1 MPHDYGFWSLLPPV
15 LAITLAIVTRQV
27 LLSLFVGIWVG
38 YTVVQHGNPVS
49 GMVESLQACVEVFA
63 DSGNTCVIL
72 FSALVGSLIALVQ
85 RSGGVDGFVQLAQG
99 SGLVRGRRSAGV
111 LAIVVSVLV
120 FIESSITCLVT
131 GAAARPLFDKFRI
144 SREKLAY
151 VCDTGSAPICILI
164 PLNGWGAFILARLAD
179 SGVVADPLP
188 VLVRAI
194 PLNFYALASLLLLIL
209 LVVSGK
215 DFGPMRKAERRAR
228 EEGKLLRDGAQPLIS
243 DEVLALPPAPHTT
256 PRALNMILP
265 LAVMVA
271 MVPLSLWYIGVSRL
285 EPGAPRTLW
294 TVLGASSGNTSVFWA
309 VAAAV
314 AFAGLLYRAQG
325 IMKLREFMDVVMKGA
340 AALVPLAALM
350 VMAFAIG
357 HLCGREVLQTG
368 TYVASVVGD
377 GLAPWM
383 LAPAMFVVSCAIA
396 FSTGTSWGT
405 FAIMLAIALE
415 IQAAVGGSVELVVAA
430 VLGGGV
436 FGDHCSPISDTTIV
450 SSMASASDHI
460 DHVRTQLPYALTAG
474 SVAVV
479 LYALAGLM
487 L

>member
-1 MPHDYGFWSLLPPV
+1 MPHDYGIWSLLPPI

-27 LLSLFVGIWVG
+27 LLSLFAGIFVG
-38 YTVVQHGNPVS
+38 YTVVQDGNPLT
-49 GMVESLQACVEVFA
+49 GMVSSLQACVNVFA

-85 RSGGVDGFVQLAQG
+85 RSGGVDGFVHLAQG
-99 SGLVRGRRSAGV
+99 TGLVRGRRSAGV
-111 LAIVVSVLV
+111 LAVVVSILV
-120 FIESSITCLVT
+120 FVESSITCLVT
-131 GAAARPLFDKFRI
+131 GAVARPLFDKFRM

-164 PLNGWGAFILARLAD
+164 PLNGWGAFVLAQLAA
-179 SGVVADPLP
+179 SGLVADPLP

-194 PLNFYALASLLLLIL
+194 PLNFYALVSLVLLGFI
-209 LVVSGK
+209 VVSGK

-228 EEGKLLRDGAQPLIS
+228 EEGKLLRDGAQPMIS
-243 DEVLALPPAPHTT
+243 EEVLALPPAPETK

-265 LAVMVA
+265 LVVMVA
-271 MVPLSLWYIGVSRL
+271 MVPVGLVYTGIQNM
-285 EPGAPRTLW
+285 EPGTPKTFWNILA
-294 TVLGASSGNTSVFWA
+294 ACSGSTSIFWA
-309 VAAAV
+309 VTAAV
-314 AFAGLLYRAQG
+314 AFAGLLYRVQG
-325 IMKLREFMDVVMKGA
+325 IMKLKEFMDVVMKGA

-357 HLCGREVLQTG
+357 HLCRAELHTG

-383 LAPAMFVVSCAIA
+383 LAPAMFIVSCAIA

-415 IQAAVGGSVELVVAA
+415 IQASVGGPVELVVAA

-474 SVAVV
+474 LVAVV
-479 LYALAGLM
+479 LYTLAGLM

>member
-1 MPHDYGFWSLLPPV
+1 MPHDYGIWSLLPPA

-27 LLSLFVGIWVG
+27 LISLFAGIWVG
-38 YTVVQHGNPVS
+38 YTVVHHGNPLL
-49 GMVESLQACVEVFA
+49 GTEAALRACVEVFA
-63 DSGNTCVIL
+63 DAGNTCVIL

-85 RSGGVDGFVQLAQG
+85 RSGGVDGFVRLAG
-99 SGLVRGRRSAGV
+99 GTGLVRGRRSAGV

-120 FIESSITCLVT
+120 FVESSITCLVT
-131 GAAARPLFDKFRI
+131 GAVARPLFDRFRI

-151 VCDTGSAPICILI
+151 ICDTGSAPICILI
-164 PLNGWGAFILARLAD
+164 PLNGWGAFVLAQLAN
-179 SGVVADPLP
+179 SGQVTDPLA

-194 PLNFYALASLLLLIL
+194 PLNFYALASLLLLTFIA
-209 LVVSGK
+209 VSGK
-215 DFGPMRKAERRAR
+215 DFGPMRRAERRAR

-243 DEVLALPPAPHTT
+243 EEVLALPPAPETT

-265 LAVMVA
+265 MAVMVA
-271 MVPLSLWYIGVSRL
+271 MVPVSLAYIGLSNL
-285 EPGAPRTLW
+285 EPDAPRTFW
-294 TVLGASSGNTSVFWA
+294 GVLRASSGNTSVFWA
-309 VAAAV
+309 VTAAV

-325 IMKLREFMDVVMKGA
+325 IMKLKEFMDVAMKGA

-357 HLCGREVLQTG
+357 HLCRAELHTG
-368 TYVASVVGD
+368 TYVAAVVGD
-377 GLAPWM
+377 GFAGWM
-383 LAPAMFVVSCAIA
+383 LPPAIFIVSCAIA

-415 IQAAVGGSVELVVAA
+415 IQAKTGGNLELVVAA

-474 SVAVV
+474 GVAVA
-479 LYALAGLM
+479 LYALGGL
-487 L
+487 LL

>member
-1 MPHDYGFWSLLPPV
+1 MPHDYGIWSLLPPA

-27 LLSLFVGIWVG
+27 LISLFAGIWVG
-38 YTVVQHGNPVS
+38 YTVVQHWNPLL
-49 GMVESLQACVEVFA
+49 GTVESLRACVDVFA
-63 DSGNTCVIL
+63 DAGNTCVIL

-85 RSGGVDGFVQLAQG
+85 RSGGVDGFVRFAQG
-99 SGLVRGRRSAGV
+99 TGLVRGRRSAGV
-111 LAIVVSVLV
+111 LAVMVSVLV
-120 FIESSITCLVT
+120 FVESSITCLVT
-131 GAAARPLFDKFRI
+131 GAVARPLFDKFRM

-151 VCDTGSAPICILI
+151 ICDTGSAPICILI
-164 PLNGWGAFILARLAD
+164 PLNGWGAFVLAQLAA
-179 SGVVADPLP
+179 SGLIADPLP

-194 PLNFYALASLLLLIL
+194 PLNFYALVSLLLLGFI
-209 LVVSGK
+209 VVSGK
-215 DFGPMRKAERRAR
+215 DFGPMRRAERRAH

-243 DEVLALPPAPHTT
+243 EEVLALPPAPETR

-265 LAVMVA
+265 IAAMVA
-271 MVPLSLWYIGVSRL
+271 MVPVGLVYTGVSGL
-285 EPGAPRTLW
+285 EPGTPRTFW
-294 TVLGASSGNTSVFWA
+294 NILGACSGSTSIFWA
-309 VAAAV
+309 VATAV

-325 IMKLREFMDVVMKGA
+325 IMKLKEFMDVAMKGA
-340 AALVPLAALM
+340 AALVPLAVLM

-357 HLCGREVLQTG
+357 HLCRAELHTG
-368 TYVASVVGD
+368 TYVAAVVGD
-377 GLAPWM
+377 GLAGWM
-383 LAPAMFVVSCAIA
+383 VAPIVFLVSCVIA
-396 FSTGTSWGT
+396 FSTGTSFGT

-415 IQAAVGGSVELVVAA
+415 IQTSVGGPPELVVAA

-479 LYALAGLM
+479 LFALAGLM

>member
-1 MPHDYGFWSLLPPV
+1 MPHDFGIWSLLPPA

-27 LLSLFVGIWVG
+27 LVSLFAGIWVG
-38 YTVVQHGNPVS
+38 YLVVHNGNPLLGTVA
-49 GMVESLQACVEVFA
+49 SLRACVDVFA
-63 DSGNTCVIL
+63 DAANTCVIL

-85 RSGGVDGFVQLAQG
+85 RSGGVDGFVRFARG
-99 SGLVRGRRSAGV
+99 TGLVTGRRSAGV
-111 LAIVVSVLV
+111 LAIVVSALV
-120 FIESSITCLVT
+120 FVESSITCLVT
-131 GAAARPLFDKFRI
+131 GAVARPLFDKFRI

-151 VCDTGSAPICILI
+151 ICDTGSAPICILI
-164 PLNGWGAFILARLAD
+164 PLNGWGAFVLAQLAD
-179 SGVVADPLP
+179 SGQVADPLA

-194 PLNFYALASLLLLIL
+194 PLNFYALLSLLLLSFIVL
-209 LVVSGK
+209 SGK

-228 EEGKLLRDGAQPLIS
+228 EEGKLLRDGAQPMIS
-243 DEVLALPPAPHTT
+243 DEVLALPPAPETT

-265 LAVMVA
+265 IAVMVA
-271 MVPLSLWYIGVSRL
+271 MVPVSLAYIGISNL
-285 EPGAPRTLW
+285 EPGTPKTFWVILK
-294 TVLGASSGNTSVFWA
+294 ASSGNTSIFWA
-309 VAAAV
+309 VTAAV

-325 IMKLREFMDVVMKGA
+325 IMKLKEFMDVAMKGA
-340 AALVPLAALM
+340 AALAPLAALM

-357 HLCGREVLQTG
+357 SLCRDVLHTG

-377 GLAPWM
+377 GLADWM
-383 LAPAMFVVSCAIA
+383 LAPVIFVVSCLIA

-405 FAIMLAIALE
+405 FAIMLAIAVQ
-415 IQAAVGGSVELVVAA
+415 IQAATGGCLELIVAA

-460 DHVRTQLPYALTAG
+460 DHVRTQAPYALTAG
-474 SVAVV
+474 LVAVV
-479 LYALAGLM
+479 FYALAGLV